1 MSHLLA
7 APLALTLLLAP
18 AEDPVL
24 AAAVDASGP
33 ALPVAPPY
41 SLGALAESPAAKLGE
56 TVTVKAQFQGELEDW
71 EPYLSRYCPEDHRAF
86 VLWGDEQWLWI
97 EEEYEAPMA
106 VLFVRRGTLA
116 EATLGAAR
124 PHDRFELDVTVAEL
138 HAGRAWIEATRAVLT
153 PEQTPEGT
161 VLHTIR
167 ALDMIEREGWRLAL
181 SELDRALAP
190 NLPGHVRRELE
201 TIRARCQDAW
211 DALERRR
218 GR

>member
-1 MSHLLA
+1 MSHLVA
-7 APLALTLLLAP
+7 VPLALTLLLAP
-18 AEDPVL
+18 AEDPL
-24 AAAVDASGP
+24 ASAAVHAAGP
-33 ALPVAPPY
+33 TLPVAPAY
-41 SLGALAESPAAKLGE
+41 ALGALVEAPAAKLGE
-56 TVTVKAQFQGELEDW
+56 TVTVKVQLRSELEDW
-71 EPYLSRYCPEDHRAF
+71 EPYLSRYSPEDHRAF
-86 VLWGDEQWLWI
+86 VVWGDEQWLWI

-106 VLFVRRGTLA
+106 VVHVRRGTLA

-124 PHDRFELDVTVAEL
+124 PHDRFELDVSVTEL
-138 HAGRAWIEATRAVLT
+138 QAGRAWIEATRAVLT

-201 TIRARCQDAW
+201 TLRDRCQETW

-218 GR
+218 DR